1 MNDLVAN
8 DRALNDLVLAPTTIP
23 DAAPLEYVEAAAAAG
38 YRHVGL
44 RLNRS
49 PGLPFQ
55 PVVGNATL
63 VKEMKGVLSG
73 ADLRVLDIYSFYL
86 EPDTDVAAFT
96 PVIELAAEF
105 GAHYLVTMGAD
116 TDWSRQRDNFVRIC
130 EIAAGFRL
138 VCILEPAVIRPL
150 ASLAQAERL
159 VRESGCSN
167 AAICVD
173 PLNFSRAGDRAVD
186 LRRVDAGL
194 FPYAQITDG
203 IIGPDEPNPALLGR
217 MGPNKRCLLGE
228 GMVPLDDI
236 LDALPRGLPLSIELP
251 PTDRAIGAAQWARL
265 VLEDAQRY
273 LGRYYAGKVR

>member
-1 MNDLVAN
+1 VSNLT
-8 DRALNDLVLAPTTIP
+8 LNDLVLAPTTIP
-23 DAAPLEYVEAAAAAG
+23 DAAPLEYVEAAVAAG

-55 PVVGNATL
+55 PVVGNTTL
-63 VKEMKGVLSG
+63 IKEMKGALSG
-73 ADLRVLDIYSFYL
+73 AGLHVLDIYSFYL
-86 EPDTDVAAFT
+86 EPGTDVAAFK
-96 PVIELAAEF
+96 PAIELAAEF
-105 GAHYLVTMGAD
+105 QAQYLVTMGAD
-116 TDWSRQRDNFVRIC
+116 TEWSRQCDNFVRIC
-130 EIAAGFRL
+130 EIAAGYGL

-173 PLNFSRAGDRAVD
+173 PLNFSRAGDRAAD
-186 LRRVDAGL
+186 LRRIDARL
-194 FPYAQITDG
+194 LPYAQITDG

-217 MGPNKRCLLGE
+217 MGPNQRCLLGE

-236 LDALPRGLPLSIELP
+236 LDALPPGLPLSIELP
-251 PTDRAIGAAQWARL
+251 PIDRAIGAAQWAKL
-265 VLEDAQRY
+265 VLEDAQRF
-273 LGRYYAGKVR
+273 LRDYYAGKRR